1 MPRMTGNRFIAQML
15 EAYGISSIFQ
25 VPTAFFGV
33 MAEMED
39 MDIKRVVTHGEKA
52 AAYMA
57 DGYARASKGPGI
69 CMAQSIGVAN
79 LAAGLADAYMGLS
92 PVIAMTGAIPAE
104 HRYRHVYQEFDH
116 SSPFAGVTKS
126 SFQVDKVER
135 IPDSLRQAFREAT
148 SGSPGP
154 VHLDIR
160 DEASYAEA
168 DLEVIVEEQHTRYPP
183 FVPNPTRTRFKKR
196 PG

>member
-1 MPRMTGNRFIAQML
+1 MARMTGNRFIARML

-92 PVIAMTGAIPAE
+92 PVIAMTGAIPGGAPVPS
-104 HRYRHVYQEFDH
+104 RLPGIRPLFALCWRHQVQL
-116 SSPFAGVTKS
+116 SSRQGGKNPGFIATGFSRSNIGVTGTG
-126 SFQVDKVER
+126 
-135 IPDSLRQAFREAT
+135 A
-148 SGSPGP
+148 PGHP
-154 VHLDIR
+154 
-160 DEASYAEA
+160 
-168 DLEVIVEEQHTRYPP
+168 
-183 FVPNPTRTRFKKR
+183 
-196 PG
+196 